1 MSNTITYTFI
11 IYWLEEIQL
20 HYPTSKSIKS
30 FSLATSTVKEVL
42 RIRSYDKIAETSW
55 ILN

>member
-20 HYPTSKSIKS
+20 YYPTSKSIKS